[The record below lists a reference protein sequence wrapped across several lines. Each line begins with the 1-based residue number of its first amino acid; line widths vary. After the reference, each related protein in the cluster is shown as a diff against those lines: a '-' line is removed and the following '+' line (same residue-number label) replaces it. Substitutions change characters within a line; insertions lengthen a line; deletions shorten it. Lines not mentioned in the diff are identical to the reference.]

1 MFSNLKN
8 YQSEIIKVK
17 KDVTDTDKQIKAM
30 NQIQKNEKEDKNMV
44 KEIYE
49 SEYEDSSDEG
59 LIPRDARAR
68 KAQKERQEA
77 DKMAKAL

>member
-1 MFSNLKN
+1 
-8 YQSEIIKVK
+8 
-17 KDVTDTDKQIKAM
+17 
-30 NQIQKNEKEDKNMV
+30 MV

-68 KAQKERQEA
+68 KAQLER
-77 DKMAKAL
+77 